1 MSWNPLLLVG
11 AVIGVITALLIA
23 AYVGVKDK
31 KTSMGF
37 ERNMDD
43 GEILRRLAGYARPYL
58 GRFVLVGFLML
69 FSIAYDIVSPLIV
82 GSIEELVVGEF
93 ELNTLFARKRKNV
106 QGTFFVLEIIK
117 MSTQIKKR
125 LTIEK
130 DMAILFSYVVNKINR
145 IIMQKMHWRYLRIAG
160 IT

>member
-1 MSWNPLLLVG
+1 
-11 AVIGVITALLIA
+11 
-23 AYVGVKDK
+23 
-31 KTSMGF
+31 
-37 ERNMDD
+37 
-43 GEILRRLAGYARPYL
+43 
-58 GRFVLVGFLML
+58 
-69 FSIAYDIVSPLIV
+69 
-82 GSIEELVVGEF
+82 
-93 ELNTLFARKRKNV
+93 V

>member
-1 MSWNPLLLVG
+1 MAAFGQLFYCIGNSVG
-11 AVIGVITALLIA
+11 IPYTAKASKLAGMRTA
-23 AYVGVKDK
+23 AYKVDVASD
-31 KTSMGF
+31 
-37 ERNMDD
+37 
-43 GEILRRLAGYARPYL
+43 RRR
-58 GRFVLVGFLML
+58 
-69 FSIAYDIVSPLIV
+69 
-82 GSIEELVVGEF
+82 
-93 ELNTLFARKRKNV
+93 RKNV

>member
-1 MSWNPLLLVG
+1 MYIRKVLSKYTKNAPLRMR
-11 AVIGVITALLIA
+11 TA
-23 AYVGVKDK
+23 AYNVDVASD
-31 KTSMGF
+31 
-37 ERNMDD
+37 
-43 GEILRRLAGYARPYL
+43 RRR
-58 GRFVLVGFLML
+58 
-69 FSIAYDIVSPLIV
+69 
-82 GSIEELVVGEF
+82 
-93 ELNTLFARKRKNV
+93 RKNV

-145 IIMQKMHWRYLRIAG
+145 MIMLKKRWRYLRIAG

>member
-1 MSWNPLLLVG
+1 MR
-11 AVIGVITALLIA
+11 TA
-23 AYVGVKDK
+23 AYNVDVASD
-31 KTSMGF
+31 
-37 ERNMDD
+37 
-43 GEILRRLAGYARPYL
+43 RR
-58 GRFVLVGFLML
+58 
-69 FSIAYDIVSPLIV
+69 S
-82 GSIEELVVGEF
+82 
-93 ELNTLFARKRKNV
+93 RKNV

-145 IIMQKMHWRYLRIAG
+145 MIMLKKRWRYLRIAG

>member
-1 MSWNPLLLVG
+1 M
-11 AVIGVITALLIA
+11 
-23 AYVGVKDK
+23 
-31 KTSMGF
+31 
-37 ERNMDD
+37 
-43 GEILRRLAGYARPYL
+43 
-58 GRFVLVGFLML
+58 
-69 FSIAYDIVSPLIV
+69 
-82 GSIEELVVGEF
+82 
-93 ELNTLFARKRKNV
+93 

-145 IIMQKMHWRYLRIAG
+145 IIMQKKRWRYLRIAG

>member
-1 MSWNPLLLVG
+1 MAAFGQLFYCIGNSVG
-11 AVIGVITALLIA
+11 IPYTAKASKLAGMRTA
-23 AYVGVKDK
+23 AYNVDVASD
-31 KTSMGF
+31 
-37 ERNMDD
+37 
-43 GEILRRLAGYARPYL
+43 RRR
-58 GRFVLVGFLML
+58 
-69 FSIAYDIVSPLIV
+69 
-82 GSIEELVVGEF
+82 
-93 ELNTLFARKRKNV
+93 RKNV

-160 IT
+160 IA

>member
-1 MSWNPLLLVG
+1 MYIRKVLSNVDV
-11 AVIGVITALLIA
+11 AS
-23 AYVGVKDK
+23 D
-31 KTSMGF
+31 
-37 ERNMDD
+37 
-43 GEILRRLAGYARPYL
+43 RRR
-58 GRFVLVGFLML
+58 
-69 FSIAYDIVSPLIV
+69 
-82 GSIEELVVGEF
+82 
-93 ELNTLFARKRKNV
+93 RKNV

>member
-1 MSWNPLLLVG
+1 MR
-11 AVIGVITALLIA
+11 TA
-23 AYVGVKDK
+23 AYNVDVASD
-31 KTSMGF
+31 
-37 ERNMDD
+37 RH
-43 GEILRRLAGYARPYL
+43 R
-58 GRFVLVGFLML
+58 
-69 FSIAYDIVSPLIV
+69 
-82 GSIEELVVGEF
+82 
-93 ELNTLFARKRKNV
+93 RKNV

-145 IIMQKMHWRYLRIAG
+145 MIMQKKRWRYLRIAG

>member
-1 MSWNPLLLVG
+1 M
-11 AVIGVITALLIA
+11 
-23 AYVGVKDK
+23 
-31 KTSMGF
+31 
-37 ERNMDD
+37 
-43 GEILRRLAGYARPYL
+43 LAKL
-58 GRFVLVGFLML
+58 
-69 FSIAYDIVSPLIV
+69 SISVSRV
-82 GSIEELVVGEF
+82 
-93 ELNTLFARKRKNV
+93 
-106 QGTFFVLEIIK
+106 FFIEIIK

>member
-1 MSWNPLLLVG
+1 MSLLCNRNFVP
-11 AVIGVITALLIA
+11 ITQKRSAGMRTA
-23 AYVGVKDK
+23 AYNVDVASD
-31 KTSMGF
+31 
-37 ERNMDD
+37 
-43 GEILRRLAGYARPYL
+43 RRR
-58 GRFVLVGFLML
+58 
-69 FSIAYDIVSPLIV
+69 
-82 GSIEELVVGEF
+82 
-93 ELNTLFARKRKNV
+93 RKNV

-145 IIMQKMHWRYLRIAG
+145 MIMLKKRWRYLRIAG

>member
-1 MSWNPLLLVG
+1 MLGKFFPNILKNAPLRMR
-11 AVIGVITALLIA
+11 TA
-23 AYVGVKDK
+23 AYNVSVASD
-31 KTSMGF
+31 
-37 ERNMDD
+37 
-43 GEILRRLAGYARPYL
+43 RRR
-58 GRFVLVGFLML
+58 
-69 FSIAYDIVSPLIV
+69 
-82 GSIEELVVGEF
+82 
-93 ELNTLFARKRKNV
+93 RKNV

>member
-1 MSWNPLLLVG
+1 MR
-11 AVIGVITALLIA
+11 TA
-23 AYVGVKDK
+23 AYNVDVASD
-31 KTSMGF
+31 S
-37 ERNMDD
+37 
-43 GEILRRLAGYARPYL
+43 RR
-58 GRFVLVGFLML
+58 
-69 FSIAYDIVSPLIV
+69 
-82 GSIEELVVGEF
+82 
-93 ELNTLFARKRKNV
+93 RKNV

-145 IIMQKMHWRYLRIAG
+145 MIMLKKRWRYLRIAG

>member
-1 MSWNPLLLVG
+1 MR
-11 AVIGVITALLIA
+11 TAEYNVDVA
-23 AYVGVKDK
+23 SD
-31 KTSMGF
+31 
-37 ERNMDD
+37 RH
-43 GEILRRLAGYARPYL
+43 R
-58 GRFVLVGFLML
+58 
-69 FSIAYDIVSPLIV
+69 
-82 GSIEELVVGEF
+82 
-93 ELNTLFARKRKNV
+93 RKNV

>member
-1 MSWNPLLLVG
+1 LYIRKVLSKYTKNAPLRMR
-11 AVIGVITALLIA
+11 TA
-23 AYVGVKDK
+23 AYNVDVASD
-31 KTSMGF
+31 
-37 ERNMDD
+37 
-43 GEILRRLAGYARPYL
+43 RRR
-58 GRFVLVGFLML
+58 
-69 FSIAYDIVSPLIV
+69 
-82 GSIEELVVGEF
+82 
-93 ELNTLFARKRKNV
+93 RKNV

>member
-1 MSWNPLLLVG
+1 MNG
-11 AVIGVITALLIA
+11 GV
-23 AYVGVKDK
+23 
-31 KTSMGF
+31 
-37 ERNMDD
+37 
-43 GEILRRLAGYARPYL
+43 
-58 GRFVLVGFLML
+58 L
-69 FSIAYDIVSPLIV
+69 FC
-82 GSIEELVVGEF
+82 G
-93 ELNTLFARKRKNV
+93 NNK
-106 QGTFFVLEIIK
+106 EIIK

>member
-1 MSWNPLLLVG
+1 MR
-11 AVIGVITALLIA
+11 TA
-23 AYVGVKDK
+23 AYNVDV
-31 KTSMGF
+31 TS
-37 ERNMDD
+37 D
-43 GEILRRLAGYARPYL
+43 RRR
-58 GRFVLVGFLML
+58 
-69 FSIAYDIVSPLIV
+69 
-82 GSIEELVVGEF
+82 
-93 ELNTLFARKRKNV
+93 RKNV
-106 QGTFFVLEIIK
+106 QGTFFILEIIK

>member
-1 MSWNPLLLVG
+1 
-11 AVIGVITALLIA
+11 
-23 AYVGVKDK
+23 
-31 KTSMGF
+31 
-37 ERNMDD
+37 
-43 GEILRRLAGYARPYL
+43 
-58 GRFVLVGFLML
+58 
-69 FSIAYDIVSPLIV
+69 
-82 GSIEELVVGEF
+82 
-93 ELNTLFARKRKNV
+93 V

-145 IIMQKMHWRYLRIAG
+145 IIMQKMHWRYLKIAG

>member
-1 MSWNPLLLVG
+1 MYIRKVLSKYTKNAPLRMR
-11 AVIGVITALLIA
+11 TA
-23 AYVGVKDK
+23 AYNVDVASD
-31 KTSMGF
+31 
-37 ERNMDD
+37 
-43 GEILRRLAGYARPYL
+43 RRR
-58 GRFVLVGFLML
+58 
-69 FSIAYDIVSPLIV
+69 
-82 GSIEELVVGEF
+82 
-93 ELNTLFARKRKNV
+93 RKNV

-145 IIMQKMHWRYLRIAG
+145 IIMQQKLWRYLRIAG

>member
-1 MSWNPLLLVG
+1 MR
-11 AVIGVITALLIA
+11 TA
-23 AYVGVKDK
+23 AYNVDVASD
-31 KTSMGF
+31 
-37 ERNMDD
+37 
-43 GEILRRLAGYARPYL
+43 RRR
-58 GRFVLVGFLML
+58 R
-69 FSIAYDIVSPLIV
+69 
-82 GSIEELVVGEF
+82 E
-93 ELNTLFARKRKNV
+93 NV

-145 IIMQKMHWRYLRIAG
+145 MIMQKKRWRYLRIAG